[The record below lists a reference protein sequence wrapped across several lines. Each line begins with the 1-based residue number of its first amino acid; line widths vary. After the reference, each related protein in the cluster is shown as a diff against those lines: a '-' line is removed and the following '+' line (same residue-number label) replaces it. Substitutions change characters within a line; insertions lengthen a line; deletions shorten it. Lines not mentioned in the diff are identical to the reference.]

1 MAKKFNFTR
10 RNPKTKRIEN
20 TGYMEIRD
28 VAAGTEL
35 YIYGDIVS
43 STWDAWCAEDVC
55 PQDIADFMNQ
65 IDRNAD
71 MTIYINSGG
80 GDVFAGIAIHS
91 ILSRHTGHKKGIV
104 DGLAASIAS
113 VILMSCDEIVMS
125 SGAQLMIHK
134 PSSWAYGNADD
145 FAKLIEE
152 LDRCQQSITDIYMQ
166 HVQDGVTEE
175 VIKEKIDAETWMTA
189 DEAREVFNIN
199 VEERPAAVA
208 CVSWMMDR
216 YRHKP
221 EGIRMQSAEDME
233 AQETA
238 AEKAAEEAALI
249 AEMELY
255 GV

>member
-1 MAKKFNFTR
+1 MAKKFNFTI
-10 RNPKTKRIEN
+10 RNPKTKRLEN
-20 TGYMEIRD
+20 TGYMEIKN
-28 VAAGTEL
+28 ASEGAEL

-43 STWDAWCAEDVC
+43 SEWQAWGSEDTY
-55 PQDIADFMNQ
+55 PQGIADFMNQ
-65 IDRNAD
+65 IDDAEPL
-71 MTIYINSGG
+71 TIYINSGG

-125 SGAQLMIHK
+125 SGAQIMIHK

-145 FAKLIEE
+145 FTALIEE
-152 LDRCQQSITDIYMQ
+152 LDRCQQSITDIYMK
-166 HVQDGVTEE
+166 HVKEGVEE
-175 VIKEKIDAETWMTA
+175 AAIKEKIDAETWMTA
-189 DEAREVFNIN
+189 DEAQEIFDIS

-208 CVSWMMDR
+208 CVSWMADR

-221 EGIRMQSAEDME
+221 EGIRTQSAEDRE
-233 AQETA
+233 AK
-238 AEKAAEEAALI
+238 EKAEEAEKENALI
-249 AEMELY
+249 AEMELL

>member
-1 MAKKFNFTR
+1 MAKKYNFTR
-10 RNPKTKRIEN
+10 RSPKTKLIEN
-20 TGYMEIRD
+20 TGYMEIRN

-43 STWDAWCAEDVC
+43 STWEAWSAEDVC

-65 IDRNAD
+65 IERNAD
-71 MTIYINSGG
+71 LTIYINSGG

-104 DGLAASIAS
+104 DGIAASIAS

-125 SGAQLMIHK
+125 SGAQIMIHK
-134 PSSWAYGNADD
+134 PLSWAYGNADD
-145 FAKLIEE
+145 FRKLIEE

-166 HVQDGVTEE
+166 HVKESVTEE
-175 VIKEKIDAETWMTA
+175 IIKGKIDAETWMTA
-189 DEAREVFNIN
+189 EEAQEIFNIN

-208 CVSWMMDR
+208 CVGWMMEQ
-216 YRHKP
+216 YKNKP
-221 EGIRMQSAEDME
+221 KGIRTQSAEELE
-233 AQETA
+233 AQEEAAA
-238 AEKAAEEAALI
+238 AEKEEAALI

>member
-43 STWDAWCAEDVC
+43 STWDAWCTEDVC

-65 IDRNAD
+65 IDRNAGL
-71 MTIYINSGG
+71 TIYINSGG
-80 GDVFAGIAIHS
+80 GDVFAGIAIHN

-104 DGLAASIAS
+104 DGIAASIAS

-152 LDRCQQSITDIYMQ
+152 LDRCQQSITDIYMK
-166 HVQDGVTEE
+166 HVRDGVTEE
-175 VIKEKIDAETWMTA
+175 IIKEKIDAETWMTA
-189 DEAREVFNIN
+189 EEAREVFGIN

-221 EGIRMQSAEDME
+221 EGIQTQSAEDME
-233 AQETA
+233 AQEKA